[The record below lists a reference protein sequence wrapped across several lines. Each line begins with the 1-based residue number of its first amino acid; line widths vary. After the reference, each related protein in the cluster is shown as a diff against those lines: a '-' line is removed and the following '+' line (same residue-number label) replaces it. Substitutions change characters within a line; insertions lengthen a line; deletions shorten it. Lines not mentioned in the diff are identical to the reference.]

1 MTNFSKADRK
11 TIVVRIPRKYRFL
24 IRGFCLWLKF
34 HPNQAN
40 LWNCEEKLSQ
50 AFEDEKDQI
59 DIAGEYSAA
68 MRWLA
73 QSDSRRVG

>member
-11 TIVVRIPRKYRFL
+11 TIVIRIPRKYRFL
-24 IRGFCLWLKF
+24 IRAFCIWLKLT
-34 HPNQAN
+34 PDQAA

-50 AFEDEKDQI
+50 AFEDDKAPI

-68 MRWLA
+68 MRWLSQA
-73 QSDSRRVG
+73 NNRRVG